1 MLGAIIG
8 DITDSRFGLDNR
20 RSKEFELLTEAC
32 FATDD
37 RSSKTG
43 GIV

>member
-1 MLGAIIG
+1 MLGATIG

-20 RSKEFELLTEAC
+20 WSEEFELFTEVC

-43 GIV
+43 G